1 MKSIPVKH
9 IANSFREQNK
19 IGRFNIRAIQQILN
33 GKALVHEL
41 HKHDFYFIL
50 AIDKG
55 SGIHEIDF
63 VAYPVSGHAVFI
75 LRPGQVH
82 RLELELGSS
91 GFLMEFD
98 LSFYQP
104 RTSIT
109 DLRWRKA
116 SGKNFCALET
126 ARYKKLQNVLANIL
140 HEYTHKQDGFI
151 EIIKANLDIFFIE
164 FNRQSSHPGRITNTE
179 SNYIQTRFEEFSLLL
194 ETNICSLKNVSQY
207 ADRMHL
213 SVYQLNAI
221 TKSAVGKTVSALI
234 SEQVLLEAKRYL
246 LATSDQIKDIADHL
260 GYEDV
265 SYFIRFFKK
274 QTGHSPD
281 AFRNNFT

>member
-9 IANSFREQNK
+9 IANSFREQNDT
-19 IGRFNIRAIQQILN
+19 GRFNIRAIQQILN
-33 GKALVHEL
+33 GQAMLHEL

-50 AIDKG
+50 AIDQGK
-55 SGIHEIDF
+55 GIHEIDF
-63 VAYPVSGHAVFI
+63 VSYPVTGHAVFI

-82 RLELELGSS
+82 RLELEAGSS

-98 LSFYQP
+98 LTFYQP

-109 DLRWRKA
+109 DLRWRKV

-126 ARYKKLQNVLANIL
+126 ARYEKLQNVLANIL

-164 FNRQSSHPGRITNTE
+164 FNRQSSHPKRLSNTG
-179 SNYIQTRFEEFSLLL
+179 SDYTQTLFDEFCLLL
-194 ETNICSLKNVSQY
+194 ETNIATIKNVSQY
-207 ADRMHL
+207 AAMLHL
-213 SVYQLNAI
+213 SVYQLNAV
-221 TKSAVGKTVSALI
+221 TKTAVGKTVSELI
-234 SEQVLLEAKRYL
+234 NEQLILEAKRYL
-246 LATSDQIKDIADHL
+246 LATAQQVKDIADHL

-274 QTGHSPD
+274 HTGHSPD
-281 AFRNNFT
+281 AFRKNFK